1 MPATTTLHDMM
12 DNPMIEQFANPDS
25 LSRKRL
31 DLCSR
36 THAQRIAG
44 RLLHA
49 LGKPMAVIPTGNP
62 LQPFR
67 VSEAGEGADSAII
80 EVRT

>member
-1 MPATTTLHDMM
+1 MSAAP
-12 DNPMIEQFANPDS
+12 PPGP
-25 LSRKRL
+25 LSRKRQE
-31 DLCSR
+31 LCSR

-44 RLLHA
+44 RLLHV
-49 LGKPMAVIPTGNP
+49 LGRPMAVIRTDNP

-67 VSEAGEGADSAII
+67 VADPSEGPGRVVV